1 MEFCACY
8 AENQIGLNACAL
20 KAASNHHSAF
30 LWFSLRAYKR
40 CLQLRCCNLV
50 CSEKRVRS
58 SSVFFLSGPQYSY
71 WHNTEGAVQ
80 PPDQEI
86 PQPCFGVCLYRFIT
100 QIVSYCNQVFLF
112 CVPKCGGFL
121 WLMAWVLFSYLNPDL
136 QGSPSSGLIQNF
148 KTPADVV
155 SELIFKKIILKPKL
169 KAVTMLHCKGHSVL
183 VLTLFHCHCV
193 CQRAVISSLSHPLF
207 HLKKYHLSMRKL
219 WQFLSFFM
227 LYDLLHKHQ
236 YHHGRIIA
244 QNYCT
249 WENTQVNWPADCLLV
264 CQ

>member
-1 MEFCACY
+1 MIPTVKVTLQLNENNRHTFKKRTKKCKYIWLIKHFYYHILSLSFILTLCMEFCACY

-30 LWFSLRAYKR
+30 LWFSLWAYKR

-155 SELIFKKIILKPKL
+155 SELIFKK
-169 KAVTMLHCKGHSVL
+169 
-183 VLTLFHCHCV
+183 
-193 CQRAVISSLSHPLF
+193 
-207 HLKKYHLSMRKL
+207 
-219 WQFLSFFM
+219 SF
-227 LYDLLHKHQ
+227 
-236 YHHGRIIA
+236 
-244 QNYCT
+244 
-249 WENTQVNWPADCLLV
+249 
-264 CQ
+264 